1 MCVCVR
7 VWVWVCCIVF
17 LHNVQPISHSV
28 NAHRGYLSESSV
40 CITQNSFMKNRFW
53 AQQYNI
59 SSSSSSFF
67 LVFFFFCPCILLY
80 SLSQNC
86 VSVWFI
92 KFLISALPPHLLPPP
107 LPPPS
112 SSPALYIHWR
122 VAYHYLMVVL
132 WPAVVPAAPAPQRAW
147 IGMGKGD
154 GELNGQNCEVLWRW
168 QVAPWLTH
176 RLAERTHC
184 VLYSF
189 PLSFSLRKR
198 PNRAQ
203 QVNVKK
209 RKRTPLW
216 SVLSESDNGPA
227 HLLYSCIKNLIKVLP
242 VSDWLRMQS

>member
-1 MCVCVR
+1 MCSPWKLTVDICLNP
-7 VWVWVCCIVF
+7 VF
-17 LHNVQPISHSV
+17 VSHKIALWKTSFR
-28 NAHRGYLSESSV
+28 HRGTIFLILHHLFFSLS
-40 CITQNSFMKNRFW
+40 
-53 AQQYNI
+53 
-59 SSSSSSFF
+59 
-67 LVFFFFCPCILLY
+67 LFCVLLY
-80 SLSQNC
+80 SPSQNC

-92 KFLISALPPHLLPPP
+92 KFLISVPTFPRLPPP
-107 LPPPS
+107 PSLP
-112 SSPALYIHWR
+112 SPALYIHWR

-132 WPAVVPAAPAPQRAW
+132 WPAVVPAARAPRCVW
-147 IGMGKGD
+147 IGMGKRD

-189 PLSFSLRKR
+189 SLSFSLRKR

-216 SVLSESDNGPA
+216 SALSEADNGPA